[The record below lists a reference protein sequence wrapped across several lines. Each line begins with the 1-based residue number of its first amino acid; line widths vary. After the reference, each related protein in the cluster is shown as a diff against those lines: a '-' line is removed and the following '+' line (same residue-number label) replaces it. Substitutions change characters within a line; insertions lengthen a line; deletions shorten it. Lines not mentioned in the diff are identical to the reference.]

1 MKKLISITILL
12 LIPTFL
18 FSQNEIKI
26 IGILKLKNNSFFIEN
41 QFKRYVFYSDSINLK
56 KFKNENVIVEVKKL
70 YETKPTNY
78 ILNKIGERNN
88 LTYYKAEVSNIIL
101 NNNYDETL
109 NETETAILNQYL
121 LNKTP
126 FDNFNIKK
134 FIFIRGNGTNI
145 ITKDDFFQEI
155 NKSIS
160 KYGEIKGTYCYEF
173 SDTEKNEN
181 GGFDGMIIIW
191 SKLNMSETRKEKIL
205 KLFPKIIKTN

>member
-56 KFKNENVIVEVKKL
+56 KFKNKNVIVEVKKL

-88 LTYYKAEVSNIIL
+88 VTYYKAEVSNIIL
-101 NNNYDETL
+101 NNNYDGTL
-109 NETETAILNQYL
+109 NETENS
-121 LNKTP
+121 
-126 FDNFNIKK
+126 NF
-134 FIFIRGNGTNI
+134 
-145 ITKDDFFQEI
+145 
-155 NKSIS
+155 KSIFV
-160 KYGEIKGTYCYEF
+160 KQNPF
-173 SDTEKNEN
+173 
-181 GGFDGMIIIW
+181 W
-191 SKLNMSETRKEKIL
+191 
-205 KLFPKIIKTN
+205 

>member
-18 FSQNEIKI
+18 FSQNEIKL

-56 KFKNENVIVEVKKL
+56 KFKNKNVIVEVKKL

-101 NNNYDETL
+101 NNNYDGTL
-109 NETETAILNQYL
+109 NET
-121 LNKTP
+121 
-126 FDNFNIKK
+126 
-134 FIFIRGNGTNI
+134 
-145 ITKDDFFQEI
+145 
-155 NKSIS
+155 
-160 KYGEIKGTYCYEF
+160 
-173 SDTEKNEN
+173 
-181 GGFDGMIIIW
+181 
-191 SKLNMSETRKEKIL
+191 
-205 KLFPKIIKTN
+205 